1 MSTPLVPEIYTES
14 TPNPESQMFV
24 TNMHLLPN
32 YVAEFKNKD
41 SAGESELAQ
50 HLFTI
55 PFVSAVFISNNF
67 VTITKKPDYEWY
79 EITPEI
85 REAIRIFL
93 VSGKA
98 PVSEALFSKGQP
110 VTHTPMPG
118 ENAESNP
125 EEKIKELLD
134 KYVKPAVEADGG
146 HISFRS
152 FTDGIVNVALQGS
165 CSGCPSSSITL
176 KSGIEG
182 LLKRMVPEVK
192 EVVAVEE

>member
-1 MSTPLVPEIYTES
+1 MSTPVAIEIYTES

-32 YVAEFKNKD
+32 YVAEFKTKE

-50 HLFTI
+50 RLFEV
-55 PFVSAVFISNNF
+55 PFVSTVFISNNF
-67 VTITKKPDYEWY
+67 VTVTKKADYEWY

-85 REAIRIFL
+85 REAIRSFL
-93 VSGKA
+93 ASGKA
-98 PVSEALFSKGQP
+98 PVSQALFAKGQP
-110 VTHTPMPG
+110 EETVAAPTSG
-118 ENAESNP
+118 EADP
-125 EEKIKELLD
+125 ETKIKELLD

-152 FTDGIVNVALQGS
+152 FTDGVVNVALQGS

-192 EVVAVEE
+192 EVVAIEE

>member
-1 MSTPLVPEIYTES
+1 MRTPFVLEIYTES

-32 YVAEFKNKD
+32 YVAEFKNKE
-41 SAGESELAQ
+41 SASESDLALR
-50 HLFTI
+50 LFEI

-67 VTITKKPDYEWY
+67 VTVTKKADYEWY

-85 REAIRIFL
+85 REAIRSFL
-93 VSGKA
+93 TSGRA

-110 VTHTPMPG
+110 AEHIAAPSG
-118 ENAESNP
+118 ETDVET
-125 EEKIKELLD
+125 KIKELLD

-146 HISFRS
+146 HIAFRS
-152 FTDGIVNVALQGS
+152 FDNGVVNLALQGS

-182 LLKRMVPEVK
+182 LLKSMVPEVT
-192 EVVAVEE
+192 EVVAIEE

>member
-1 MSTPLVPEIYTES
+1 MSTPFVLEIYTES

-32 YVAEFKNKD
+32 YVAEFKNKE
-41 SAGESELAQ
+41 SAIESDLALQ
-50 HLFTI
+50 LFEI

-67 VTITKKPDYEWY
+67 VTVTKKADYEWY

-85 REAIRIFL
+85 REAIRSFL
-93 VSGKA
+93 TSGRA

-110 VTHTPMPG
+110 AEHIAAPSG
-118 ENAESNP
+118 ETDVET
-125 EEKIKELLD
+125 KIKELLD

-146 HISFRS
+146 HIAFRS
-152 FTDGIVNVALQGS
+152 FDNGIVNLALQGS

-182 LLKRMVPEVK
+182 LLKRMVPEVT